1 MIVEYESKDTPVH
14 SLDPRAKILW
24 LLVVV
29 VISVIWSDPAYLAG
43 LAASVVIFGAIA
55 RFPWGKLKGL
65 AAFLVVVTVVIT
77 LAQGVSYTPAVAH
90 LKSPGRVLFHLI
102 PVWVP
107 GVGPAWPVKLGGF
120 LYGIGMTLKVFTVL
134 VAVAVLGYVTS
145 PSEIVQ
151 LIARVPRMPYQVGFI
166 VSTAWKFVP
175 VIQVQ
180 IKSLMDAHKSRGV
193 ELEKGGFVERIRKT
207 SRVVSP
213 LFANALF
220 MADTLAL
227 AMESRAFGSS
237 RRFTFLR
244 PYRFRALDY
253 VVAVACLGAAAA
265 SIVGL
270 AVYKVGAL

>member
-1 MIVEYESKDTPVH
+1 MIVEYESKDTPIH

-29 VISVIWSDPAYLAG
+29 VVSVIWSDPVYLAG
-43 LAASVVIFGAIA
+43 LAASVFLFGAFA
-55 RFPWGKLKGL
+55 RFPWGRLKGL
-65 AAFLVVVTVVIT
+65 VTFLAVVAVVIT

-90 LKSPGRVLFHLI
+90 LRTPGRVLFHVV
-102 PVWVP
+102 PAWVP
-107 GVGPAWPVKLGGF
+107 GIGPAWPVKLGGF
-120 LYGIGMTLKVFTVL
+120 LYGIGMTLKVLTVL

-151 LIARVPRMPYQVGFI
+151 LIARIPKMPYQVGFI

-175 VIQVQ
+175 VVQAQVR
-180 IKSLMDAHKSRGV
+180 SLMDAHKSKGV
-193 ELEKGGFVERIRKT
+193 ELERGSFVERLKKT

-237 RRFTFLR
+237 KRFTFLR
-244 PYRFRALDY
+244 PYRFKTPDY
-253 VVAVACLGAAAA
+253 VVVLACIGAAIA
-265 SIVGL
+265 SVVGL

>member
-14 SLDPRAKILW
+14 SLDPRAKIVW
-24 LLVVV
+24 LLAVVL
-29 VISVIWSDPAYLAG
+29 ISVIWSDPVYLAG
-43 LAASVVIFGAIA
+43 LAATVVVFGAVA
-55 RFPWGKLKGL
+55 GFPWGKLRGL
-65 AAFLVVVTVVIT
+65 AAFLIVVTAVIT
-77 LAQGVSYTPAVAH
+77 LAQGVTYTPAVAR
-90 LKSPGRVLFHLI
+90 LSAPGRVLFHLI
-102 PVWVP
+102 PSWVP
-107 GVGPAWPVKLGGF
+107 GVGPALPVRLGGF
-120 LYGIGMTLKVFTVL
+120 LYGIGMTFKVFTVL
-134 VAVAVLGYVTS
+134 VAVAVLGYVAS

-175 VIQVQ
+175 VIQLQ
-180 IKSLMDAHKSRGV
+180 IRSLMDAHKSRGV
-193 ELEKGGFVERIRKT
+193 ELERGSFTERLRKT

-244 PYRFRALDY
+244 PYTFKPLDY
-253 VVAVACLGAAAA
+253 VVTLVCLGAAAA

-270 AVYKVGAL
+270 AVRRLGAL

>member
-1 MIVEYESKDTPVH
+1 VIVEYESKNTPIH

-29 VISVIWSDPAYLAG
+29 VISVIWSDPVYLFG
-43 LAASVVIFGAIA
+43 LAVSVFIFGAFA

-65 AAFLVVVTVVIT
+65 AVFLTVMAVIIT
-77 LAQGVSYTPAVAH
+77 LAQGVTYTPAVAH
-90 LKSPGRVLFHLI
+90 LKEPGRVLFHII
-102 PVWVP
+102 PAWVP

-151 LIARVPRMPYQVGFI
+151 LIARIPKMPYQVGFI

-175 VIQVQ
+175 VVQ
-180 IKSLMDAHKSRGV
+180 AQIRSLMDAHKSKGV
-193 ELEKGGFVERIRKT
+193 ELDRGSFVERLKKT

-213 LFANALF
+213 LFANALS

-237 RRFTFLR
+237 KRFTFLR
-244 PYRFRALDY
+244 PYRFKALDY
-253 VVAVACLGAAAA
+253 VVVLACLGAAIT
-265 SIVGL
+265 SIAGL
-270 AVYKVGAL
+270 ALYKVGSL

>member
-1 MIVEYESKDTPVH
+1 MIVEYESKNTPIH

-29 VISVIWSDPAYLAG
+29 VISVIWSDPVYLFG
-43 LAASVVIFGAIA
+43 LAVSVFIFGAVA
-55 RFPWGKLKGL
+55 RFPWEKLKGL
-65 AAFLVVVTVVIT
+65 TAFLAVVAVVIT

-90 LKSPGRVLFHLI
+90 LKAPGRVLFHI
-102 PVWVP
+102 VPAWVP
-107 GVGPAWPVKLGGF
+107 GIGPAWPVKLGGF

-151 LIARVPRMPYQVGFI
+151 LIARIPKMPYQVGFI

-175 VIQVQ
+175 VVQ
-180 IKSLMDAHKSRGV
+180 AQIRSLMDAHKSKGAELDRGS
-193 ELEKGGFVERIRKT
+193 FVEKLRKT

-213 LFANALF
+213 LFANALS

-237 RRFTFLR
+237 KRFTFLR
-244 PYRFRALDY
+244 PYRFKALDY
-253 VVAVACLGAAAA
+253 VVVLACLGAAIT
-265 SIVGL
+265 SIAGL
-270 AVYKVGAL
+270 ALYKVGSL

>member
-1 MIVEYESKDTPVH
+1 MIVEYESKDTPIH

-29 VISVIWSDPAYLAG
+29 IISVIWSDPVYLAG
-43 LAASVVIFGAIA
+43 LAASVFIFGAVA

-65 AAFLVVVTVVIT
+65 AAFLVVVAVVIT
-77 LAQGVSYTPAVAH
+77 LAQGVSYTPAVVH
-90 LKSPGRVLFHLI
+90 LRAPGRVLFHLI
-102 PVWVP
+102 PAWVP

-151 LIARVPRMPYQVGFI
+151 LIARIPKMPYQVGFI

-180 IKSLMDAHKSRGV
+180 IRSLMDAHKSKGV
-193 ELEKGGFVERIRKT
+193 ELERGGFVERLRKT

-237 RRFTFLR
+237 KRFTFLR
-244 PYRFRALDY
+244 PYRFKALDY
-253 VVAVACLGAAAA
+253 VVVLACLGAAVT
-265 SIVGL
+265 SIAGL
-270 AVYKVGAL
+270 ALYKVGSL